1 MSFCCTGTVVPPR
14 RARDSC
20 YVPYPKLKRF
30 EISNLSDSGSATWTR
45 LIVLSES
52 ETPVCWRFHAR
63 RDSNATDWIGESGE
77 GQSHYYGAGLPGTL
91 LSRGRSRS

>member
-1 MSFCCTGTVVPPR
+1 MSLCCTGTVVPPR
-14 RARDSC
+14 RARDSF

-63 RDSNATDWIGESGE
+63 RDSNATDWIWENGES
-77 GQSHYYGAGLPGTL
+77 QSHHFAAGRLGTL
-91 LSRGRSRS
+91 SSRGHVRS